1 MLLYDSL
8 MRCCTVIFKSLA
20 NTLLAIRISTIV
32 TTIVQLYLFTSVKV
46 SNIFYKIHWSLI
58 SVIIMGHFSR
68 VVKKEVSSQPTP
80 LHKHYKL
87 KRKASQISYIDSLF
101 YPKFIGSLTWNPK
114 TDSVRMSYS
123 VHSTGSNPYSC
134 LQRCSLVTTGL
145 DSTHLLHIQILFLY
159 N

>member
-1 MLLYDSL
+1 
-8 MRCCTVIFKSLA
+8 
-20 NTLLAIRISTIV
+20 
-32 TTIVQLYLFTSVKV
+32 
-46 SNIFYKIHWSLI
+46 
-58 SVIIMGHFSR
+58 MGHFSR

-87 KRKASQISYIDSLF
+87 KRKSNQISYIESLF

-114 TDSVRMSYS
+114 TDSVRMSCS
-123 VHSTGSNPYSC
+123 VHSTGSNTYSC